1 MTNKMYKLLAR
12 LTKKIREKSQITK
25 IRIESGNIAND
36 FLRIKRIIRE
46 YC

>member
-12 LTKKIREKSQITK
+12 LTKKIRESQITK

-36 FLRIKRIIRE
+36 FLRIKRRIIRE